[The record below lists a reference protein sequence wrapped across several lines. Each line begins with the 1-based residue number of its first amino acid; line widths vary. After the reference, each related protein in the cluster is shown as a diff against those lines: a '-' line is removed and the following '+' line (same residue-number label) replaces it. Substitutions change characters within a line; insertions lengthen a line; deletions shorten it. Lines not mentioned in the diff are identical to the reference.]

1 MRMLI
6 LKFKF
11 RSRLLD
17 IKYVLE
23 KLKNLEIYANYL
35 NYDDDPNFNKYTLES
50 ISMMDLI
57 MKNRK
62 SHLFQLMPL
71 LSEFITS
78 KEIDIKLIVKDIFR
92 LINNEIGIK

>member
-1 MRMLI
+1 MIKL
-6 LKFKF
+6 
-11 RSRLLD
+11 RSRLVD

-23 KLKNLEIYANYL
+23 KLKNLEIFSNYL
-35 NYDDDPNFNKYTLES
+35 NYEDDPNFNKYTLEN